1 MLFSA
6 VVMERV
12 KFRNFSVKHALKKLN
27 HLLKKLIGTEELGR
41 EKIKPNRK

>member
-12 KFRNFSVKHALKKLN
+12 KLGNFSDNYELKKLN
-27 HLLKKLIGTEELGR
+27 HLLKKLIGMEEPGR

>member
-12 KFRNFSVKHALKKLN
+12 KLGNFSVNYALKKLN
-27 HLLKKLIGTEELGR
+27 YLLKKHIGTEELER
-41 EKIKPNRK
+41 EKIKPNHK